1 MKKIISK
8 ISILA
13 ASALVFAGCNAI
25 DPSDVVNPNLS
36 EAALVGQPN
45 SAEAWYWGLERQLA
59 VTANNNLIISEI
71 VSDNYVNTQTFF
83 NQFLDGLNVDYQ
95 DDDIDDSQFHI
106 GRMREMAI
114 FGLDEIIPN
123 DVNATDAQRSEFLF
137 FRGLSHLMAGM
148 YYKQLPGSAGGGVL
162 SSDGHLDAAIQYLTE
177 SNTANA
183 NVGALIGIA
192 RAQYLKGDAS
202 AAIAAADAAIAAD
215 AGAGFVRYITFD
227 PQNSRGNSNSNNYT
241 VNALQDAL
249 YDRGSFD
256 DLQPLPSLDF
266 LDPKFV
272 VISGNE
278 DSKIPLLKIEEAH
291 LIKAEA
297 QQSQGSDGDA
307 ISTLTDV
314 IGLVATRPVVSV
326 EDGAE
331 GRTEREP
338 GSRPDSTDVTVDGRA
353 GLVLYRGGGPVD
365 VPSVSGTSYAAAD
378 LAGLSGD
385 ALLEVIYRMRQE
397 IFMGEGMRSVDM
409 GVTYVISQNELL
421 LNTDNVS
428 SAMTVVD
435 LPPYLSA
442 IKDNVDAISYD
453 PATPTCTIDNDV
465 TALIVSNKGTEYVC
479 PFH

>member
-1 MKKIISK
+1 M
-8 ISILA
+8 
-13 ASALVFAGCNAI
+13 
-25 DPSDVVNPNLS
+25 
-36 EAALVGQPN
+36 
-45 SAEAWYWGLERQLA
+45 
-59 VTANNNLIISEI
+59 
-71 VSDNYVNTQTFF
+71 
-83 NQFLDGLNVDYQ
+83 
-95 DDDIDDSQFHI
+95 
-106 GRMREMAI
+106 
-114 FGLDEIIPN
+114 
-123 DVNATDAQRSEFLF
+123 
-137 FRGLSHLMAGM
+137 
-148 YYKQLPGSAGGGVL
+148 
-162 SSDGHLDAAIQYLTE
+162 TE

-192 RAQYLKGDAS
+192 RAQYLKGDVS

-215 AGAGFVRYITFD
+215 AGAGFVRYISFD

-241 VNALQDAL
+241 VNSLQDAL

-314 IGLVATRPVVSV
+314 IGLVATRPLVSV

-331 GRTEREP
+331 GRTERDP
-338 GSRPDSTDVTVDGRA
+338 GSRPDNSSVTVDGRA
-353 GLVLYRGGGPVD
+353 GLVLSRDSVVD
-365 VPSVSGTSYAAAD
+365 VPSVSGTSYAAGD
-378 LAGLSGD
+378 LAGLAGD

-409 GVTYVISQNELL
+409 GITYVISQNELL
-421 LNTDNVS
+421 LNTENVT
-428 SAMTVVD
+428 SAMTAVD

-442 IKDNVDAISYD
+442 IKDNVDAITYD
-453 PATPTCTIDNDV
+453 ATAATCTIDNDV